1 MQYMDL
7 VEFRGYLVIS
17 TDRIL
22 VLRFTGDEDR
32 SVYMY
37 HIFFYSKLC

>member
-7 VEFRGYLVIS
+7 VEFHGYLVIS